1 VGSLGTGNAAERA
14 SGCSSIQ
21 RPALWALDFSLQAF
35 CGAVAFFCSIL
46 AASAAFYFEFL
57 LTIAFCVAHVASTQ
71 NLVYGALR
79 VSSEPRIGL
88 K

>member
-1 VGSLGTGNAAERA
+1 M
-14 SGCSSIQ
+14 
-21 RPALWALDFSLQAF
+21 
-35 CGAVAFFCSIL
+35 L

-57 LTIAFCVAHVASTQ
+57 LTNAFCVAHVASTQ